1 MRGSSLAATLLLA
14 GALAAGCASP
24 TERFDARAA
33 TLTLER
39 GTVPGEGFT
48 RVVYRRPGATASRVL
63 HVYLDGV
70 PAGSLTV
77 VPEYDHVCCWI
88 DLWPRVLAEL
98 GRR

>member
-48 RVVYRRPGATASRVL
+48 HVVYRRPGATASRVL
-63 HVYLDGV
+63 HVYLDGD
-70 PAGSLTV
+70 AGPGTV
-77 VPEYDHVCCWI
+77 GCPPPIQPPTSH
-88 DLWPRVLAEL
+88 
-98 GRR
+98 